1 MQSAAAAAARSSGVF
16 GADPRAAA
24 PTPDLVVLR
33 VKRKRGDAPLS
44 SLLIAPDEDAVQPPQ
59 SKRQHMQDMMRFFGQ
74 VGFSNTPAETPP
86 AATAPQKVAQPLLF
100 RRVRTT
106 EADGS
111 SAGSTV
117 SGGISVDHKSHAEQS
132 ASVATQ
138 SSHFVEIRR
147 KRARHVIGT
156 TAAAG
161 GKQTEQQA
169 AAATAL
175 LAAPSQS
182 VPVQQQQQRQRQ
194 ADATHFH
201 VIDLVGI
208 AQQQPAT
215 ASSLPAA
222 VQPPKPPGPQRI
234 LNPIERRMDEAIVTA
249 FQTHN
254 ARPVLDAIQIGA
266 SPSFIRTQADGTTPL
281 MAAAYCGDSTAVAR
295 LLALGVNP
303 CVIDY
308 NGNSASALALMQ
320 GHPSVVQQLQLAEAQ
335 RQSERELAV
344 SSDFVYDFYCYDKN
358 AARSSISSS
367 SSSTIEQQQAAVSN
381 SAAANM
387 QVIRIAGIAGA
398 ESMDTSTDDV
408 DTAAA
413 DNSISGVTQQTGL
426 SAFATAQGPVE
437 LVFEHDSDW
446 SNLADT
452 SDDEDSND
460 ENYYKN
466 EYPEEE
472 SDTDNIVQVNDE
484 NDDIA
489 LQQQHDSDSD
499 DYDLTT
505 QQETAVSSNAVT
517 NTTSDLYSHAYGDGA
532 MYSSSGLQGVFG
544 PHSAAIDKSTILAY
558 DSDDEDHDSI

>member
-1 MQSAAAAAARSSGVF
+1 MATAAAARSSSGVF
-16 GADPRAAA
+16 GADPRAAV

-33 VKRKRGDAPLS
+33 IKRKRGDAPLS

-59 SKRQHMQDMMRFFGQ
+59 SKRQHMQDMMRSFGQ
-74 VGFSNTPAETPP
+74 VGFTSAPAV
-86 AATAPQKVAQPLLF
+86 AAESVAAAAAPQKVAQPLLF

-111 SAGSTV
+111 AAGSTV
-117 SGGISVDHKSHAEQS
+117 SGGISVDHRCSAEQP
-132 ASVATQ
+132 AAVATQ

-156 TAAAG
+156 AAAG
-161 GKQTEQQA
+161 DNKQTEQQA

-175 LAAPSQS
+175 LTAPSQS
-182 VPVQQQQQRQRQ
+182 VPVQQQQRQQ
-194 ADATHFH
+194 DAMHFH

-208 AQQQPAT
+208 AQQQPANA
-215 ASSLPAA
+215 ASVPATI
-222 VQPPKPPGPQRI
+222 QPPKPSGPQRI

-254 ARPVLDAIQIGA
+254 ARPVMDALQIGA

-281 MAAAYCGDSTAVAR
+281 MAAAYCGDSSAVAR
-295 LLALGVNP
+295 LLSLGVNP

-308 NGNSASALALMQ
+308 NGNSASALALLQ
-320 GHPSVVQQLQLAEAQ
+320 GHIAVVQQLQLAEAQ
-335 RQSERELAV
+335 RQADHELAI
-344 SSDFVYDFYCYDKN
+344 SSDFVYDFYCYDKS
-358 AARSSISSS
+358 AATSSGSSNTNEQQLGALLN
-367 SSSTIEQQQAAVSN
+367 SST
-381 SAAANM
+381 AAANM

-398 ESMDTSTDDV
+398 ESMDVSTDN
-408 DTAAA
+408 DTTASS
-413 DNSISGVTQQTGL
+413 SIEGSTQQTGL
-426 SAFATAQGPVE
+426 SAFATAQGPIE

-446 SNLADT
+446 SDLADT

-472 SDTDNIVQVNDE
+472 SDTDNIVQNDE
-484 NDDIA
+484 NDDI
-489 LQQQHDSDSD
+489 QQHDSDRD

-505 QQETAVSSNAVT
+505 QQETATSSAAVT
-517 NTTSDLYSHAYGDGA
+517 NSTSDLYSHAYGDGS
-532 MYSSSGLQGVFG
+532 MYSNSGLQGVFG
-544 PHSAAIDKSTILAY
+544 PNSTGIDKSTILAY

>member
-1 MQSAAAAAARSSGVF
+1 MPTAAAAARSSGVF
-16 GADPRAAA
+16 GADPRAAV

-59 SKRQHMQDMMRFFGQ
+59 SKRQHMQDMMRSFGQ
-74 VGFSNTPAETPP
+74 VGFSNTPAETVP
-86 AATAPQKVAQPLLF
+86 AAAPQKAAQPLLF

-117 SGGISVDHKSHAEQS
+117 SGGISVDHRSHAEQP

-169 AAATAL
+169 TAATAL

-182 VPVQQQQQRQRQ
+182 VPVQQQQQRQE
-194 ADATHFH
+194 DAMHFH

-208 AQQQPAT
+208 AQHQPAT
-215 ASSLPAA
+215 ASQPAA

-234 LNPIERRMDEAIVTA
+234 LNPIERRMDEAIVIA

-295 LLALGVNP
+295 LLSLGVNP

-320 GHPSVVQQLQLAEAQ
+320 GHTSVVQQLQLAEAQ
-335 RQSERELAV
+335 RQLERELAV

-358 AARSSISSS
+358 AARSNSSSS
-367 SSSTIEQQQAAVSN
+367 SSSTNEHQQAAVGN
-381 SAAANM
+381 STAANM

-398 ESMDTSTDDV
+398 ESMDVSTDD
-408 DTAAA
+408 DDNAAAA
-413 DNSISGVTQQTGL
+413 DNSIIGATQQTGL

-446 SNLADT
+446 SDLADT

-472 SDTDNIVQVNDE
+472 SDTDNIVQMTDE

-489 LQQQHDSDSD
+489 IQQQHDSDSD

-517 NTTSDLYSHAYGDGA
+517 NTTSDLYSHVYGDGQ

-544 PHSAAIDKSTILAY
+544 PNSAAIDKSTILAY